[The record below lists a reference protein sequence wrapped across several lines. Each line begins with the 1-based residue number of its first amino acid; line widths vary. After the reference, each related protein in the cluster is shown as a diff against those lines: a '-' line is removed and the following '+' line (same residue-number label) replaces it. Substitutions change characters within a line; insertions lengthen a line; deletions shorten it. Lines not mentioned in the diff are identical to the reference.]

1 MLAIGVGGGCVD
13 IFFSSVISL
22 FFLPLCETE
31 ILAQRAV
38 KLRTTNKP
46 NLDGLGIEV
55 LYKWLHSLF

>member
-1 MLAIGVGGGCVD
+1 MLAIGAGGGCVD
-13 IFFSSVISL
+13 IFSLLSFL

-46 NLDGLGIEV
+46 NLDGLGIAV